1 MTHFPVIVS
10 APAGA
15 GKTTVVRRLLEQRQ
29 DLGKTISATTRAR
42 RAHEQDGIDYYFV
55 SPAEFRGRQERG
67 EFAETADVHGE
78 MYGTLRS
85 ELDRVLQSG
94 RHVIMEI
101 DVQGARAI
109 RSAIPASALIFILPP
124 SVEALVSRLR
134 NRKTEPDAV
143 IERRLRSALLE
154 IEAVPEYDY
163 VVVNETVDAA
173 AARVS
178 AIIDAETARVSRLH
192 GVEEQ
197 VAALIA
203 ELRRGMP
210 AHVQENDDAS
220 VYPG

>member
-1 MTHFPVIVS
+1 
-10 APAGA
+10 
-15 GKTTVVRRLLEQRQ
+15 
-29 DLGKTISATTRAR
+29 
-42 RAHEQDGIDYYFV
+42 
-55 SPAEFRGRQERG
+55 
-67 EFAETADVHGE
+67 
-78 MYGTLRS
+78 
-85 ELDRVLQSG
+85 
-94 RHVIMEI
+94 
-101 DVQGARAI
+101 
-109 RSAIPASALIFILPP
+109 
-124 SVEALVSRLR
+124 VSRLR

-143 IERRLRSALLE
+143 IERRLRSALIE

-163 VVVNETVDAA
+163 VVVNDTVDAA